1 MAKTELFRVIA
12 RAIIVTPG
20 RRVVLVTSHN
30 GTALVLPGG
39 AVDQGESL
47 PQAAIR
53 EANEEC
59 GLDVTVE
66 RAIWVREFHDL
77 KRGQASL
84 EVFFLAQPAAGA
96 ALPDRWQHSDPG
108 KPGLTRQVGLYSRD
122 DLESIATPV
131 YPIELRQAFWTG
143 LEEGFA
149 DAYLG
154 SFRG

>member
-1 MAKTELFRVIA
+1 MAKTELFRVIV
-12 RAIIVTPG
+12 RTIIVTPG

-30 GTALVLPGG
+30 STALVLPGG

-53 EANEEC
+53 EAKEEC

-77 KRGQASL
+77 KRGQANL
-84 EVFFLAQPAAGA
+84 EVYFTAQPVAGA
-96 ALPDRWQHSDPG
+96 APPDRWQQSDPG
-108 KPGLTRQVGLYSRD
+108 RPGLTRQVGLYSRE
-122 DLESIATPV
+122 DLQAIPTSV
-131 YPIELRQAFWTG
+131 YPIELRRAFWIG
-143 LEEGFA
+143 LEEGFEN
-149 DAYLG
+149 AYLG

>member
-12 RAIIVTPG
+12 RTIIVTPG

-30 GTALVLPGG
+30 STALVLPGG

-53 EANEEC
+53 EAKEEC
-59 GLDVTVE
+59 GLDVTVG

-77 KRGQASL
+77 TRGQANL
-84 EVFFLAQPAAGA
+84 EVYFTAQPVTGA
-96 ALPDRWQHSDPG
+96 TPPDRWQHSDPG
-108 KPGLTRQVGLYSRD
+108 RPGLARQVGLYSRE
-122 DLESIATPV
+122 DLQAIPANV
-131 YPIELRQAFWTG
+131 YPIELRRAFWIG
-143 LEEGFA
+143 LEEGLEN
-149 DAYLG
+149 AYLG